1 MNSNGNK
8 NKRGDFRG
16 EASLY
21 IRLSVVS
28 TVVCVLDSQS
38 QPSLSSSQDNA
49 TVSGQYKRV
58 LSDL

>member
-1 MNSNGNK
+1 MNSNRNK
-8 NKRGDFRG
+8 NKRGEFRG
-16 EASLY
+16 EASPY

-38 QPSLSSSQDNA
+38 QPSLSSSQENA
-49 TVSGQYKRV
+49 SVSGQLKRV

>member
-1 MNSNGNK
+1 MTSNWNK
-8 NKRGDFRG
+8 NKRGDFWG
-16 EASLY
+16 EASPY

-49 TVSGQYKRV
+49 SVSGQ
-58 LSDL
+58 